1 MLGLL
6 SERRGSTLYLLV
18 WLLLG
23 CVFAG
28 MILSVG
34 AAGGAVGSV
43 VVNNAATA
51 GRHWLNAL
59 LFALP
64 VTMVYAFATG
74 FSAFALCRAFPLAER
89 SLSSLLG
96 VLGLAALVL
105 ASLWVMLGHLWNE
118 LLLTLELAW
127 AGLAFSANLSWL
139 MFALGLLLYG
149 LTLALHYLLIEYE
162 RAQLA
167 AQRELESRIMATDA
181 ELRMLRTQVDPHFLF
196 NSLNSISALT
206 SINPQK
212 AREMTQQL
220 ADFFRLSLGLEA
232 HKKVSLQDEMRLT
245 THFLAIEKIR
255 FDARLQ
261 VQTHIA
267 ADAAPGLLPPMI
279 IQPLVENAVK
289 HGIGQ
294 LTQGGTIHIHAVR
307 AGSLLRI
314 RIENDIDADLPA
326 NAPGAGRKGGIG
338 LANVRQRLFAS
349 YAHEA
354 AIHWQRNANTFCV
367 ELTLPFETPLPP
379 GPDGEPHATHHR
391 R

>member
-1 MLGLL
+1 MSGLL
-6 SERRGSTLYLLV
+6 SDRRGTTLYLLV

-34 AAGGAVGSV
+34 AGSTGATL
-43 VVNNAATA
+43 AAHPGNPA
-51 GRHWLNAL
+51 LARYWLNAL
-59 LFALP
+59 LLALP

-96 VLGLAALVL
+96 VFGLAALVL

-118 LLLTLELAW
+118 ILLTLELPW

-149 LTLALHYLLIEYE
+149 LTVALHYLLIEYE

-167 AQRELESRIMATDA
+167 AQRELESKIMATDA

-206 SINPQK
+206 SIDAQK

-245 THFLAIEKIR
+245 MHFLAIEKVR

-261 VQTHIA
+261 VQMHIA
-267 ADAAPGLLPPMI
+267 DDAAPGLLPPMI

-294 LTQGGTIHIHAVR
+294 LTQGGTIHIHAAR

-314 RIENDIDADLPA
+314 RVENDIDADLPA
-326 NAPGAGRKGGIG
+326 DGSGGVRSGAGRGGIG

-354 AIHWQRNANTFCV
+354 SIHWQRSNTTFCV
-367 ELTLPFETPLPP
+367 ELTLPFET
-379 GPDGEPHATHHR
+379 R
-391 R
+391 